1 MVNVDKLNRTIEE
14 LDIQAK
20 EIKGIVE
27 KEKELEILINKIEVM
42 SSGIDS
48 SSSELNTIKDTF
60 SSYIQSSKEIRNG
73 MIDKFDSLKE
83 LTLKINNKI
92 NDELMDEVIN
102 SKDVITK
109 NIKGLGKSIEGNSYE
124 NKEILQKEIQNN
136 RSELDKGI
144 VASKKELLDIIKSQS
159 ADMQSIKIEIM
170 KGIKQLK
177 IIGIMIII
185 LSLVAIIS
193 NFIG

>member
-1 MVNVDKLNRTIEE
+1 MVNVDKLNKTIEE

-42 SSGIDS
+42 SSGIDR
-48 SSSELNTIKDTF
+48 SSSELNNIKDTF
-60 SSYIQSSKEIRNG
+60 SRYIQSSKEIRNG

-159 ADMQSIKIEIM
+159 ADMQSTKIDIM